1 MKILATGFVFVT
13 AIFLFVSGGSAQSTA
28 ATKAATKEFNRLL
41 KISATLSKIPTNNQ
55 NREPHRSFLKRND
68 NDIVFSEP
76 AGEWYVR
83 SSRFWELRKKY
94 STLAIAD
101 KIAWTAAENSL
112 PGECEGYVNCYLAK
126 IRMTHGE
133 YLTIYPKGTYS
144 RKAVQRMIEYLTYMT
159 DDAAAEKKS
168 YEGPTDPADRADFTK
183 AIHGLRRILSR
194 VAHPEAAKA
203 ISQLKVIESAYK

>member
-1 MKILATGFVFVT
+1 MKVLAT
-13 AIFLFVSGGSAQSTA
+13 IFLFLIVSFLIASEGSAQSSA
-28 ATKAATKEFNRLL
+28 ETKAAREFDRLVKL
-41 KISATLSKIPTNNQ
+41 SVALSKIPTNRQ

-126 IRMTHGE
+126 IRMTHAE

-144 RKAVQRMIEYLTYMT
+144 RRAVRRIIEYLTYMT
-159 DDAAAEKKS
+159 DDAAAERSS

-183 AIHGLRRILSR
+183 AIKDLRRILAR

-203 ISQLKVIESAYK
+203 VSQLKVIENAYK